1 MSVDVDAVSRLIREI
16 AEREVLPLFKRLA
29 DGDVWEKRPGAV
41 VTVADTRAEA
51 GFDAGLRGLL
61 PGSRVVA
68 EEACEEDPGILA
80 ELERPGAV
88 WVVDPIDGTANF
100 AEGDPRFAVMVA
112 LVRNGETAAGWI
124 YHPVSGSMSVAERG
138 TGAWRDGARLTA
150 AAAAPPEAMTGALR
164 GRIHRALSAEGRFA
178 EVTDNKCCGVDYLAL
193 SAGTSHFA
201 FYRSL
206 KALGPR
212 RRTSPPPRGRRLQ
225 RMPRRRAVQ
234 AGPARRRRRFAA
246 GARPGDLVAPGAR
259 RPFGPGNAGLNGG
272 EALPARR
279 QRRRRG
285 ARRPDF
291 LAPPPSGG
299 RSGGGSAAHEPR
311 PDVTASNA
319 AMRLAV
325 SVKCWTS
332 PGVRSRPRMGRS
344 R

>member
-206 KALGPR
+206 KPWDHAAGHLLHREAGGFSACLDGAPYR
-212 RRTSPPPRGRRLQ
+212 PGRRD
-225 RMPRRRAVQ
+225 A
-234 AGPARRRRRFAA
+234 
-246 GARPGDLVAPGAR
+246 
-259 RPFGPGNAGLNGG
+259 
-272 EALPARR
+272 
-279 QRRRRG
+279 
-285 ARRPDF
+285 
-291 LAPPPSGG
+291 
-299 RSGGGSAAHEPR
+299 GGGSLLA
-311 PDVTASNA
+311 PDRATWSI
-319 AMRLAV
+319 LARD
-325 SVKCWTS
+325 
-332 PGVRSRPRMGRS
+332 VRSALGTPA
-344 R
+344 